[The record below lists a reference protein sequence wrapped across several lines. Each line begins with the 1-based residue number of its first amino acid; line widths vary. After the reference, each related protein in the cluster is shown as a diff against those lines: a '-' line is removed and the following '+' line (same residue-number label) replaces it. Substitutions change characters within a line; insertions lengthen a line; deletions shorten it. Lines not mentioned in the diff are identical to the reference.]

1 MSIVVGGHQIPGWR
15 SGMKPLRKQQV
26 DLVDMLLE
34 GGVAGRVILYVI
46 GGAHTFT
53 GVEGDFRGLAVGLA
67 ARRPGNFSGARK
79 RLRQGLVVVLGRRQQ

>member
-53 GVEGDFRGLAVGLA
+53 GVEGISEGLRSVLRRAGRAIFPVRG
-67 ARRPGNFSGARK
+67 RDSGRA
-79 RLRQGLVVVLGRRQQ
+79 L